1 MKHIYDL
8 FEKFADGSSLWRA
21 CVVGL
26 QGTRLHMSDL
36 ARHSRNQFYAIHL
49 ASGKIVFHHHQDRK
63 FFVPSKQG
71 KRSSAA
77 AA

>member
-1 MKHIYDL
+1 MNHIYDL

-26 QGTRLHMSDL
+26 QGTRHHMCDL

-49 ASGKIVFHHHQDRK
+49 ASGKIVFHNHQDGK

>member
-1 MKHIYDL
+1 MNHIYDL
-8 FEKFADGSSLWRA
+8 FEKFADGSSLWRD

-26 QGTRLHMSDL
+26 QGTRRHMSDL

-49 ASGKIVFHHHQDRK
+49 ASGKIVFHNQQDGK
-63 FFVPSKQG
+63 FFVPSKHG
-71 KRSSAA
+71 KRSRAA